1 MALAAFRIWL
11 REGDDWATHASYHR
25 IVLEIRFRSWLGRKD
40 SNLQPSDPES
50 AALPLRHS
58 PNAAQ
63 RGRANHSKDGTPAGR
78 LLAASA
84 LGARLHPDRQG
95 FSSPH
100 HLSEKLLHERF
111 RFIEVHGPA
120 NSKHAVAEQLVRLW
134 VPVGLADPLP
144 GRRPEVVGH
153 HAHNP

>member
-58 PNAAQ
+58 PNA
-63 RGRANHSKDGTPAGR
+63 RLSSVLGRLSSSRPAAHSKWPLRLRPLAPFRGSAQLNRPRAHLDGQGGWRTHQSIEG
-78 LLAASA
+78 LLQQL
-84 LGARLHPDRQG
+84 LGPVEVD
-95 FSSPH
+95 SPPNA
-100 HLSEKLLHERF
+100 EDP
-111 RFIEVHGPA
+111 I
-120 NSKHAVAEQLVRLW
+120 AEQ
-134 VPVGLADPLP
+134 AF
-144 GRRPEVVGH
+144 
-153 HAHNP
+153 

>member
-63 RGRANHSKDGTPAGR
+63 RAGR
-78 LLAASA
+78 IILRTARRGAGYSLPPPWERAFIRIDRDSRVPLLFPKSSSNSA
-84 LGARLHPDRQG
+84 FAL
-95 FSSPH
+95 
-100 HLSEKLLHERF
+100 
-111 RFIEVHGPA
+111 
-120 NSKHAVAEQLVRLW
+120 
-134 VPVGLADPLP
+134 
-144 GRRPEVVGH
+144 
-153 HAHNP
+153 